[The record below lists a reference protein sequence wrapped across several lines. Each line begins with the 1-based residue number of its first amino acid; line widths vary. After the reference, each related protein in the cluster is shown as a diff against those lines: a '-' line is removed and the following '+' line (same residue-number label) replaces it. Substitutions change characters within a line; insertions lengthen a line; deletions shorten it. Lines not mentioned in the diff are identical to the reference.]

1 MKNFHLFCHQRRES
15 VLNKLLLSDDEEERN
30 DGWLA
35 TLCDISLLLLTFFIL
50 ILSMSSLDTAKFD
63 NSFNAIRDTF
73 GGDQQKNISEK
84 QTIKESEIAD
94 FLKLHEE
101 MVAAQKN
108 TFDAIRSFIT
118 EHALG
123 DNIKATFDNGI
134 ITLRLPD
141 DVLFAPGSEVLTPQ
155 GEEALSQL
163 RDLFLKNREQSINIK
178 GYTDNSSVTEGA
190 RFRNNWEL
198 SALRA
203 VNVLRKLLQSGIE
216 ATRMTATGL
225 GDLDPLAPNDTPE
238 NRAQNR
244 RVEFILE
251 RKVGNSLK

>member
-1 MKNFHLFCHQRRES
+1 MKNFHLFYHQRREF
-15 VLNKLLLSDDEEERN
+15 VLNTSLLSDDDDDKS

-50 ILSMSSLDTAKFD
+50 ILSMSSLDKEKFD
-63 NSFNAIRDTF
+63 SSFSAIRDTF
-73 GGDQQKNISEK
+73 GGDQQKNITTK
-84 QTIKESEIAD
+84 QTMKESEVAD
-94 FLKLHEE
+94 FLKLREE
-101 MVAAQKN
+101 MIAAQKN
-108 TFDAIRSFIT
+108 TFDAIRSFIK

-141 DVLFAPGSEVLTPQ
+141 EVLFAPGSEQLTPQ
-155 GEEALSQL
+155 GEKALSQL

-178 GYTDNSSVTEGA
+178 GYTDNSSVSEGA

-203 VNVLRKLLQSGIE
+203 VNVLRKLLQGGIE

-251 RKVGNSLK
+251 RKVTNSLQ